1 MNEID
6 GVDYNFLPSNL
17 SPLSIV
23 SNKQYIEVNYFNNW
37 FYGTPLDSLK
47 EDKINI
53 LITSPSGIEQLME
66 ISSDLLDVKIYYV
79 YQPSKVRLINQLNR
93 EDKPDCSE
101 ICRRFL
107 ADEQDFLILKTYS
120 TYFVDLYENNIRHV
134 VDKILTHI

>member
-23 SNKQYIEVNYFNNW
+23 SKKQYIEVNYFNNW

-120 TYFVDLYENNIRHV
+120 TYFIDLYENNIQNV
-134 VDKILTHI
+134 VNKILTHI

>member
-1 MNEID
+1 MNEKD

-17 SPLSIV
+17 SPLSVI

-53 LITSPSGIEQLME
+53 LITSPNGIKQL
-66 ISSDLLDVKIYYV
+66 SDLYNLLDMHIFSI
-79 YQPSKVRLINQLNR
+79 YQPPKIRLLNQLNR
-93 EDKPDCSE
+93 ENNPDCSE

-107 ADEQDFLILKTYS
+107 ADEKDFLILNN
-120 TYFVDLYENNIRHV
+120 YFFHYIDLYENSTQDMV
-134 VDKILTHI
+134 EKILKHI